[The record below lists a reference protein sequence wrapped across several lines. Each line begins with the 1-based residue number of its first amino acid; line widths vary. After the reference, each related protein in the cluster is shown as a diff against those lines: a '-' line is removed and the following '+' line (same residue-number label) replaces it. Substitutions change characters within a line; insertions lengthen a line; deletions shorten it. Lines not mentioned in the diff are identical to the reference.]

1 MRNVVYGAAVVV
13 VGLIAAGVIVRSYR
27 ISSATE
33 TAQVSTVKN
42 SYAIERTIDVKAMP
56 KQDILSEGE
65 E

>member
-1 MRNVVYGAAVVV
+1 MRKVVYGAAVVV
-13 VGLIAAGVIVRSYR
+13 IGLIAAGVIVRSYR

-42 SYAIERTIDVKAMP
+42 AYAIERTIDVMAMP